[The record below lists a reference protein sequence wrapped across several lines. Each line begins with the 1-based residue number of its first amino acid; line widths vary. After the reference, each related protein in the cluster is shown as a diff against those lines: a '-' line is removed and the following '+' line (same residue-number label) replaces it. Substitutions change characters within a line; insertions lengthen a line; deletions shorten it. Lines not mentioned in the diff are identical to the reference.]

1 MSLVEFVYPEELQTG
16 VSFREILQAMLDNL
30 PEDIDKTEGSF
41 AYDMVSPTALEAAEL
56 LQFWLPLGLKNSFHM
71 FAQGKWLDY
80 CGHDAGGI
88 ERRAATFAYGDV
100 VVVTT
105 EAVTFPKGF
114 VFSVPSEN
122 SSPAITFETTE
133 ENSIDEAGTLK
144 IRVKTTEAGTGSN
157 VRKNSISIM
166 KTPIR
171 GVESINNP
179 ENITGGVEAESDDSL
194 RQRIDD
200 YYAGRSSSFVGNA
213 ADYRRWALEV
223 PGVGYVTVIPTFD
236 GANSVKLVIADSN
249 GDPAN
254 AEILAAV
261 DKYIFGES
269 HEDLARLAPIGA
281 RGVTMHEVV
290 APDTVPINISIKIKI
305 ADGFTAANVKLL
317 VEASLKKLFL
327 TLADNTDHRFGT
339 LRHASVNDAL
349 YHTAGVA
356 DFKDLVVNGA
366 TDNVTFA
373 LDEMPVVGE
382 IEFLDFD

>member
-1 MSLVEFVYPEELQTG
+1 
-16 VSFREILQAMLDNL
+16 
-30 PEDIDKTEGSF
+30 
-41 AYDMVSPTALEAAEL
+41 
-56 LQFWLPLGLKNSFHM
+56 
-71 FAQGKWLDY
+71 
-80 CGHDAGGI
+80 
-88 ERRAATFAYGDV
+88 
-100 VVVTT
+100 
-105 EAVTFPKGF
+105 
-114 VFSVPSEN
+114 
-122 SSPAITFETTE
+122 
-133 ENSIDEAGTLK
+133 
-144 IRVKTTEAGTGSN
+144 
-157 VRKNSISIM
+157 M

-179 ENITGGVEAESDDSL
+179 ENITGGVEAESDESL

-261 DKYIFGES
+261 DKYIFGTS
-269 HEDLARLAPIGA
+269 HEDLARLAPIGS
-281 RGVTMHEVV
+281 RGVTRHEVV
-290 APDTVPINISIKIKI
+290 APNTIPINIAIKIKI

-327 TLADNTDHRFGT
+327 ALADNTDHRFGT

-356 DFKDLVVNGA
+356 DFKELVVNGA
-366 TDNVTFA
+366 TGNVTFA